1 LNADLYPLSG
11 MLARSQSAYAPS
23 DGGKGL
29 MQEASDIT
37 LQVFVISTMLALG
50 LRIPLQEMT
59 RGLRDLG
66 SLLPGAALNLL
77 VIPALGVLVANVF
90 DLSPALRVGFVL
102 IAMSPGAPLA
112 LKLVEFANGDM
123 AFSVALVVIL
133 QLAGLVSVPLLAD
146 LFLSSTVEID
156 YPQVIGSILLL
167 QLVPLVIGFSLM
179 RIRRAESSLWTR
191 AVSVVSDASFALLV
205 VLVVIDDLPEVARI
219 LEPSVVAAVLT
230 LLAASFA
237 AGLALG
243 GPVTSGRRSLAIVS
257 AGRKGGLA
265 LILAAASF
273 DREPAIVIMIVAYSL
288 IELVLLTGVAQWWR
302 RRPPVWKVDPHQEV
316 V

>member
-1 LNADLYPLSG
+1 

-243 GPVTSGRRSLAIVS
+243 GPVTSRRRSLAIVS

-302 RRPPVWKVDPHQEV
+302 RRPPVWQVDPHQEV

>member
-1 LNADLYPLSG
+1 
-11 MLARSQSAYAPS
+11 
-23 DGGKGL
+23 

-77 VIPALGVLVANVF
+77 VIPALGVVVANVF

-146 LFLSSTVEID
+146 LFLSSTVDID

-167 QLVPLVIGFSLM
+167 QLVPLVIGFLLM
-179 RIRRAESSLWTR
+179 RIRRAHSSLWTR

-205 VLVVIDDLPEVARI
+205 VLVVIDDLPEVANI
-219 LEPSVVAAVLT
+219 LDPSVVAAVLT

-243 GPVTSGRRSLAIVS
+243 GPVTSRRRSLAIVS

-273 DREPAIVIMIVAYSL
+273 DRQPVIVIMIVAYSL
-288 IELVLLTGVAQWWR
+288 IELVVLTGVAQWWR
-302 RRPPVWKVDPHQEV
+302 RRPPVLKVDPHQEV

>member
-1 LNADLYPLSG
+1 
-11 MLARSQSAYAPS
+11 
-23 DGGKGL
+23 
-29 MQEASDIT
+29 MQPASDIT

-59 RGLRDLG
+59 RGLRDLR
-66 SLLPGAALNLL
+66 SLLPGAVLNLL
-77 VIPALGVLVANVF
+77 VIPALGVLVANAF

-112 LKLVEFANGDM
+112 LKLIEFANGDM

-146 LFLSSTVEID
+146 LFLSSTVDID

-167 QLVPLVIGFSLM
+167 QLVPLVVGFSLM
-179 RIRRAESSLWTR
+179 RIRRAEPSFWAR
-191 AVSVVSDASFALLV
+191 GVSIVSDASFALLV
-205 VLVVIDDLPEVARI
+205 VLVVIDDLPEVAHI

-230 LLAASFA
+230 LLATSFA

-243 GPVTSGRRSLAIVS
+243 GSVTGRRSLAIVS

-302 RRPPVWKVDPHQEV
+302 RRPVWKVDPQQEV
-316 V
+316 A

>member
-1 LNADLYPLSG
+1 

-146 LFLSSTVEID
+146 LFLSSTVDID

-243 GPVTSGRRSLAIVS
+243 GPVTSRRRSLAIVS

-302 RRPPVWKVDPHQEV
+302 RRPPVWQVDPHQEV

>member
-1 LNADLYPLSG
+1 

-146 LFLSSTVEID
+146 LFLSSTVDID

-243 GPVTSGRRSLAIVS
+243 GPVTSRRRSLAIVS

>member
-1 LNADLYPLSG
+1 
-11 MLARSQSAYAPS
+11 
-23 DGGKGL
+23 

-146 LFLSSTVEID
+146 LFLSSTVDID

-167 QLVPLVIGFSLM
+167 QLVPLVIGFLLM
-179 RIRRAESSLWTR
+179 RIRRAHSSLWTR

-205 VLVVIDDLPEVARI
+205 VLVVIDDLPEVANI
-219 LEPSVVAAVLT
+219 LDPSVVAAVLT

-243 GPVTSGRRSLAIVS
+243 GPVTSRRRSLAIVS

-273 DREPAIVIMIVAYSL
+273 DRQPVIVIMIVAYSL
-288 IELVLLTGVAQWWR
+288 IELVVLTGVAQWWR
-302 RRPPVWKVDPHQEV
+302 RRPPVLKVDPHQEV